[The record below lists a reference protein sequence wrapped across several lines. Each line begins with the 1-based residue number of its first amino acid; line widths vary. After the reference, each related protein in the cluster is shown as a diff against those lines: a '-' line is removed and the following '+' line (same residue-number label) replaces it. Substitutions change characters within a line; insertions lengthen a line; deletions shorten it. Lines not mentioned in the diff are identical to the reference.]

1 MTWRKPCLKIRT
13 ILPITCAF
21 VASLCGCA
29 ASETA
34 SASEAIETIVGTQ
47 SAYFP
52 DGCTAIGKDG
62 RTCEWDEPVYLFTA
76 EAYRAI
82 MLAE

>member
-1 MTWRKPCLKIRT
+1 M
-13 ILPITCAF
+13 CAF
-21 VASLCGCA
+21 AVYLFGCA
-29 ASETA
+29 GNATA
-34 SASEAIETIVGTQ
+34 SASKAIETVVGTQ

-52 DGCTAIGKDG
+52 AGCTAIGKDG
-62 RTCEWDEPVYLFTA
+62 DTRVWDEPVYLFTA